1 MKLKFSAPA
10 KPGVYHYTVVLR
22 SDSYYSDFDQQQ
34 NIKVLS
40 VLCVLCMREYECVGV
55 CVGVCV
61 NVSLQESVCMCVCV
75 CGGDV
80 CVCVGGQGDG
90 CVCVGRGGAGGCLCV
105 GR

>member
-10 KPGVYHYTVVLR
+10 KQGVYHYTVVLK

-55 CVGVCV
+55 GV
-61 NVSLQESVCMCVCV
+61 NVSLQERVCMCVCV
-75 CGGDV
+75 CGG
-80 CVCVGGQGDG
+80 GE
-90 CVCVGRGGAGGCLCV
+90 CLCV
-105 GR
+105 